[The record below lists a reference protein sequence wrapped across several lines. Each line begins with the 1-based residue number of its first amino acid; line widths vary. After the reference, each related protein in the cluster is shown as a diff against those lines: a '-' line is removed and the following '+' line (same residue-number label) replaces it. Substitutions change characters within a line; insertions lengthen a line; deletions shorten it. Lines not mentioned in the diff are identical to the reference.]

1 MTTQTKSK
9 IPEEL
14 LGSLK
19 DGVQR
24 ILDDKDW
31 AGFLNMMRKIH
42 HYSFN
47 NRFLIAL
54 EQERRGY
61 GFSPLVAGFHKWKNE
76 FKRTVKKGE
85 KSNIMSALLIAEHN
99 NKEVKPFTLNAI
111 TAASQIDEDL
121 HVLVIGNKSEEV
133 AKSIS
138 QIPNVKKVIHVD
150 NEIYENFLAENFTS
164 VIVKQA
170 ENYSHIIC
178 SANTFGKNLMPR
190 VAALL
195 DTSQVSDIIKVISA
209 DTFLR
214 PIYAGNAF
222 ATVKSSDSKKCI
234 TIRPTSFDPAAT
246 SGGSAEIVKADAGE
260 TNTFIKFIKREEI
273 KSDRPELGTAR
284 VVISGGR
291 GMGSG
296 ENFKLITEIA
306 DKLNAAIGASRAAV
320 DAGYITNDHQVG
332 QTGKVVVPDLYIA
345 VGISGAIQ
353 HLAGMKESK
362 VIVAINKDG
371 EAPIFSVADYGL
383 EADLFEALPQF
394 LEELSKLNTIQK

>member
-1 MTTQTKSK
+1 
-9 IPEEL
+9 
-14 LGSLK
+14 
-19 DGVQR
+19 
-24 ILDDKDW
+24 
-31 AGFLNMMRKIH
+31 
-42 HYSFN
+42 
-47 NRFLIAL
+47 
-54 EQERRGY
+54 
-61 GFSPLVAGFHKWKNE
+61 
-76 FKRTVKKGE
+76 
-85 KSNIMSALLIAEHN
+85 MSVLLIAEHN

-111 TAASQIDEDL
+111 TAALQIDQDL
-121 HVLVIGNKSEEV
+121 NVLVIGNKADEV
-133 AKSIS
+133 TKSIS
-138 QIPNVKKVIHVD
+138 QVPNVKKVIHVD
-150 NEIYENFLAENFTS
+150 NEIYENFLAENFTP

-170 ENYSHIIC
+170 ENYSHIVC

-222 ATVKSSDSKKCI
+222 ATIKSLDSKKCI
-234 TIRPTSFDPAAT
+234 TIRPTSFDAAAT
-246 SGGSAEIVKADAGE
+246 SGGSAEIVKADPGE
-260 TNTFIKFIKREEI
+260 VSNLAKFIKREEV

-291 GMGSG
+291 GMQSG
-296 ENFKLITEIA
+296 ENFKLITAIA

-383 EADLFEALPQF
+383 EADLFEALPKF
-394 LEELSKLNTIQK
+394 LEELNKLNTIQK

>member
-1 MTTQTKSK
+1 
-9 IPEEL
+9 
-14 LGSLK
+14 
-19 DGVQR
+19 
-24 ILDDKDW
+24 
-31 AGFLNMMRKIH
+31 
-42 HYSFN
+42 
-47 NRFLIAL
+47 
-54 EQERRGY
+54 
-61 GFSPLVAGFHKWKNE
+61 
-76 FKRTVKKGE
+76 
-85 KSNIMSALLIAEHN
+85 MSVLLISEHN
-99 NKEVKPFTLNAI
+99 NKDLKPFTLNAI

-121 HVLVIGNKSEEV
+121 HVLVIGNQADSV
-133 AKSIS
+133 AKAASEV
-138 QIPNVKKVIHVD
+138 PNVKKVIHVD
-150 NEIYENFLAENFTS
+150 NEIYENYLPENYTPI
-164 VIVKQA
+164 IVKNS

-195 DTSQVSDIIKVISA
+195 DTSQVSDIIKVISP

-222 ATVKSSDSKKCI
+222 ATVKSNDKKKCV
-234 TIRPTSFDPAAT
+234 TIRPTSFDPPPT
-246 SGGSAEIVKADAGE
+246 SGGSAEIIKGDGADQ
-260 TNTFIKFIKREEI
+260 TSLSKFIKKEEI

-291 GMGSG
+291 GLQSG
-296 ENFKLITEIA
+296 ENFKLITAVA

-394 LEELSKLNTIQK
+394 LEELNKLNTIQK

>member
-1 MTTQTKSK
+1 
-9 IPEEL
+9 
-14 LGSLK
+14 
-19 DGVQR
+19 
-24 ILDDKDW
+24 
-31 AGFLNMMRKIH
+31 
-42 HYSFN
+42 
-47 NRFLIAL
+47 
-54 EQERRGY
+54 
-61 GFSPLVAGFHKWKNE
+61 
-76 FKRTVKKGE
+76 
-85 KSNIMSALLIAEHN
+85 MSVLLIAEHN
-99 NKEVKPFTLNAI
+99 NKEIKPFTLNAI
-111 TAASQIDEDL
+111 SAASQINEDV
-121 HVLVIGNKSEEV
+121 HVLVLGSNSDSV

-138 QIPNVKKVIHVD
+138 EVPNVKKVVHI
-150 NEIYENFLAENFTS
+150 NNSIYENYLAENYTS
-164 VIVKQA
+164 VIVKIA

-195 DTSQVSDIIKVISA
+195 DVSQVSDITKVISE

-222 ATVKSSDSKKCI
+222 ATVKTNDKIKCI
-234 TIRPTSFDPAAT
+234 TIRPTSFDPAPS
-246 SGGSAEIVKADAGE
+246 SGGSAEIQNNDPSDA
-260 TNTFIKFIKREEI
+260 TTLSKFIKKEEI
-273 KSDRPELGTAR
+273 KTDRPELGTAR
-284 VVISGGR
+284 VVVSGGR
-291 GMGSG
+291 GMQSG
-296 ENFKLITEIA
+296 ENFKLITAVA

-383 EADLFEALPQF
+383 EADLFDALPKF
-394 LEELSKLNTIQK
+394 LEELNKLNTIQK

>member
-1 MTTQTKSK
+1 
-9 IPEEL
+9 
-14 LGSLK
+14 
-19 DGVQR
+19 
-24 ILDDKDW
+24 
-31 AGFLNMMRKIH
+31 
-42 HYSFN
+42 
-47 NRFLIAL
+47 
-54 EQERRGY
+54 
-61 GFSPLVAGFHKWKNE
+61 
-76 FKRTVKKGE
+76 
-85 KSNIMSALLIAEHN
+85 MSVLLIAEHN
-99 NKEVKPFTLNAI
+99 NKEVKPFTFNAI
-111 TAASQIDEDL
+111 TAASQIDQDL
-121 HVLVIGNKSEEV
+121 HVLVIGNKCDEV

-138 QIPNVKKVIHVD
+138 QVPNVKKVIHID
-150 NEIYENFLAENFTS
+150 NEIYENFLAETFTS
-164 VIVKQA
+164 LIVKHA
-170 ENYSHIIC
+170 ENYSNIVC

-195 DTSQVSDIIKVISA
+195 DTSQVSDIIKVITP

-222 ATVKSSDSKKCI
+222 ATVKSLDTKKCI

-246 SGGSAEIVKADAGE
+246 SGGSAEIVKADSGE
-260 TNTFIKFIKREEI
+260 ATSLTKFIKKEEV

-291 GMGSG
+291 GMQSG
-296 ENFKLITEIA
+296 ENFKLISAIA

-362 VIVAINKDG
+362 IIVAINKDG

-383 EADLFEALPQF
+383 EADLFEALPKF
-394 LEELSKLNTIQK
+394 LEELNKLNTIQK